1 MRGVM
6 VGQNVR
12 AQPIGFFDSGV
23 GGLCIRDAV
32 RALLPRE
39 DTVYIADSAYC
50 PYGNRPP
57 EEIRER
63 ARGHVRAL
71 RARGCK
77 MVVVACN
84 TATAAA
90 IDALRAEWP
99 DVPFVGM
106 EPAVKPAAL
115 RSKTGVVGVLATQG
129 TFHGRLYRETCARCA
144 RRTTVLMCVAD
155 EFVALVER
163 GELEGPRAEAAVR
176 AKVEPLV
183 AAGADHL
190 VLGCTHFPHLRPLI
204 ERVAAGRAAVVEPSA
219 AVARQV
225 RRLLAERG
233 WLNDAGGRVHEIVR
247 TGISP
252 ARSPAG
258 VIHYPPHA

>member
-1 MRGVM
+1 MTSGVK
-6 VGQNVR
+6 
-12 AQPIGFFDSGV
+12 ASDPIGFFDSGV

-32 RALLPRE
+32 RSLLPRE
-39 DTVYIADSAYC
+39 DTVYIADSANC

-57 EEIRER
+57 EEIVSL
-63 ARGHVRAL
+63 ARGLVKAL
-71 RARGCK
+71 LAKSCK

-90 IDALRAEWP
+90 VDTLRGEWP

-129 TFHGRLYRETCARCA
+129 TFNGRLYRETSARFA
-144 RRTTVLMCVAD
+144 KKTTVLTVVAD
-155 EFVALVER
+155 EFVTLVER
-163 GELEGPRAEAAVR
+163 GELEGPRAEAIVR
-176 AKVEPLV
+176 AKVEPLL
-183 AAGADHL
+183 AAGADNL
-190 VLGCTHFPHLRPLI
+190 VLGCTHFPHLGPLI
-204 ERVAAGRAAVVEPSA
+204 TRVAAGRATIIEPSA

-233 WLNDAGGRVHEIVR
+233 LLNDVGGASHEFVR
-247 TGISP
+247 T
-252 ARSPAG
+252 R
-258 VIHYPPHA
+258 